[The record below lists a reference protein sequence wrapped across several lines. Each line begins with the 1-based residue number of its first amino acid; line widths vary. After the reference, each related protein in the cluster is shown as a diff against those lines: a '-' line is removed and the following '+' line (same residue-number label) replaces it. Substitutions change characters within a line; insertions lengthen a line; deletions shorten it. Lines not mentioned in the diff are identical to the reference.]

1 MCGDFHS
8 GKDCGSLEGPFGT
21 RTRNP
26 SATVLAK
33 PMRVKGTFLE
43 EDLGKVEPDSRQS
56 VLVF

>member
-21 RTRNP
+21 RT
-26 SATVLAK
+26 VLAK
-33 PMRVKGTFLE
+33 PMRIKGTFLE
-43 EDLGKVEPDSRQS
+43 EDLGKVEPESRQS